1 MAKGD
6 HICVARYGGIIYH
19 HGIDMGDGS
28 AVHFRKDSL
37 GNKTIV
43 DRTSIEDFA
52 KGGTIKVIQHQSSDP
67 PDVVVLRAKDCHR
80 LQTEGALKSYD
91 LLELNCEHLAT
102 WCKTGE
108 IRSKQVEDVYKS
120 AQMAAQ
126 TTSEDD
132 IWKLVEASFCLTLAD
147 LALMFSLFNLT
158 LFNSH

>member
-37 GNKTIV
+37 GNKSIV

-52 KGGTIKVIQHQSSDP
+52 KGGTIKVIQHQSSNP
-67 PDVVVLRAKDCHR
+67 PDVVVSRAMECYR
-80 LQTEGALKSYD
+80 LQRERSMKSYD

-102 WCKTGE
+102 WCKTGQM
-108 IRSKQVEDVYKS
+108 RSKQVEDVHKS

-126 TTSEDD
+126 TTSADT
-132 IWKLVEASFCLTLAD
+132 ISLMIRKLLGS
-147 LALMFSLFNLT
+147 
-158 LFNSH
+158 

>member
-37 GNKTIV
+37 GNKSIV

-52 KGGTIKVIQHQSSDP
+52 KGGTIKVIQHQSSNP
-67 PDVVVLRAKDCHR
+67 PDVVVSRAMECHK
-80 LQTEGALKSYD
+80 LQRGGSLKSYD
-91 LLELNCEHLAT
+91 LLELNCEHLST
-102 WCKTGE
+102 WCKTGK
-108 IRSKQVEDVYKS
+108 IRSEQVEDVYKS

-126 TTSEDD
+126 TTSGD
-132 IWKLVEASFCLTLAD
+132 A
-147 LALMFSLFNLT
+147 FSLMIRK
-158 LFNSH
+158 LFGS